1 MSDQEQGNGEGST
14 PEYAA
19 SKRKSPPVVTN
30 DGTVRDELSAPEK
43 LRIGGYMAPALRSG
57 AKDGRTKRKVYV
69 EGKDGSVRESTWGEV
84 AQALSI
90 KHGIAFE
97 VAEKT
102 PETTYACIVCAREFV
117 WEKGGGV
124 PSACPDCR
132 DRTCDCGAPV
142 SKGAFKAQN
151 IAKRAGRPAKCRA
164 CEFKKRREQKRS
176 CKCECGVE
184 ISGRLLAPFL
194 VKKRNGASPKC
205 KACSVKAA
213 AKASAS
219 RRCRPVPRCGC
230 GVELRRSVMDAR
242 PVKQRNGAPPK
253 CRTCFLASRRKGAAQ

>member
-30 DGTVRDELSAPEK
+30 DGSVRDELSAPEK

-102 PETTYACIVCAREFV
+102 PETTYACSMCAREFV
-117 WEKGGGV
+117 HRKAGAR
-124 PSACPDCR
+124 PN
-132 DRTCDCGAPV
+132 TCDQCRITRCACG
-142 SKGAFKAQN
+142 GELQ
-151 IAKRAGRPAKCRA
+151 
-164 CEFKKRREQKRS
+164 
-176 CKCECGVE
+176 
-184 ISGRLLAPFL
+184 
-194 VKKRNGASPKC
+194 
-205 KACSVKAA
+205 AA
-213 AKASAS
+213 
-219 RRCRPVPRCGC
+219 
-230 GVELRRSVMDAR
+230 
-242 PVKQRNGAPPK
+242 
-253 CRTCFLASRRKGAAQ
+253 